1 MCPARRQAAGP
12 PAHET
17 CPGKDIAGRASQK
30 SASRAHFGP
39 ATNGTFRTK
48 TGQAACPMTHA
59 NEPHRLIQL
68 LERIAQGER
77 PALTELHDAT
87 ANRLYVLALMLVATP
102 PWAEQVLQ
110 ACYVRVWQQ
119 ARHYRRTTGPAI
131 DWMAML
137 LRQCAQHL
145 LQGRAGEQARQAQ
158 ALNQLLDAPREP
170 AHSTALAYNP
180 APPPSEAASA
190 QPEAARHAP
199 PKRPRRLRLSR
210 QTA

>member
-1 MCPARRQAAGP
+1 
-12 PAHET
+12 
-17 CPGKDIAGRASQK
+17 
-30 SASRAHFGP
+30 
-39 ATNGTFRTK
+39 
-48 TGQAACPMTHA
+48 MTHT
-59 NEPHRLIQL
+59 NEPHRLIHL

-77 PALTELHDAT
+77 PALNELHDAT

-119 ARHYRRTTGPAI
+119 ARHYRRSTGPAI

-158 ALNQLLDAPREP
+158 ALAQLLEAPHESGTASTTAESRPP
-170 AHSTALAYNP
+170 AST
-180 APPPSEAASA
+180 STGSR
-190 QPEAARHAP
+190 PEGKTP
-199 PKRPRRLRLSR
+199 PKRAHRLRLSR
-210 QTA
+210 RPT

>member
-1 MCPARRQAAGP
+1 
-12 PAHET
+12 
-17 CPGKDIAGRASQK
+17 
-30 SASRAHFGP
+30 
-39 ATNGTFRTK
+39 
-48 TGQAACPMTHA
+48 MTHPT
-59 NEPHRLIQL
+59 ESHRLIQL

-77 PALTELHDAT
+77 LALTELHDAT

-119 ARHYRRTTGPAI
+119 ARQYRRNTGPAI

-145 LQGRAGEQARQAQ
+145 LQGRAGEQARQAR
-158 ALNQLLDAPREP
+158 ALDQLLEAPRD
-170 AHSTALAYNP
+170 P
-180 APPPSEAASA
+180 APSAAA
-190 QPEAARHAP
+190 AAARSTTTLPAPESREAEPKAP

-210 QTA
+210 PA

>member
-1 MCPARRQAAGP
+1 
-12 PAHET
+12 
-17 CPGKDIAGRASQK
+17 
-30 SASRAHFGP
+30 
-39 ATNGTFRTK
+39 
-48 TGQAACPMTHA
+48 MTHA

-119 ARHYRRTTGPAI
+119 ARHYRRSAGPAI

-158 ALNQLLDAPREP
+158 ALDQLLDAPGQTNLPLPSPRTATAALPPP
-170 AHSTALAYNP
+170 ATRSTAPAAANDRP
-180 APPPSEAASA
+180 ASAAPPG
-190 QPEAARHAP
+190 RG
-199 PKRPRRLRLSR
+199 RRLRLR
-210 QTA
+210 QRPT

>member
-1 MCPARRQAAGP
+1 M
-12 PAHET
+12 
-17 CPGKDIAGRASQK
+17 
-30 SASRAHFGP
+30 
-39 ATNGTFRTK
+39 NGTFRPP
-48 TGQAACPMTHA
+48 TGQATSPMTHPT
-59 NEPHRLIQL
+59 ESHRLSQL

-77 PALTELHDAT
+77 LALSELHDAT

-119 ARHYRRTTGPAI
+119 ARQYRRSTGPAI

-158 ALNQLLDAPREP
+158 ALDQLLEP
-170 AHSTALAYNP
+170 YRGPASSAN
-180 APPPSEAASA
+180 APPAACSAESCHPKAKSSA
-190 QPEAARHAP
+190 QSTTPS
-199 PKRPRRLRLSR
+199 PRRLRLSR
-210 QTA
+210 RPA

>member
-1 MCPARRQAAGP
+1 
-12 PAHET
+12 
-17 CPGKDIAGRASQK
+17 
-30 SASRAHFGP
+30 
-39 ATNGTFRTK
+39 
-48 TGQAACPMTHA
+48 MTHA

-158 ALNQLLDAPREP
+158 ALDQLLEAPHEAAHATAP
-170 AHSTALAYNP
+170 ASNT

-190 QPEAARHAP
+190 QAESAPRAR

>member
-1 MCPARRQAAGP
+1 
-12 PAHET
+12 
-17 CPGKDIAGRASQK
+17 
-30 SASRAHFGP
+30 
-39 ATNGTFRTK
+39 
-48 TGQAACPMTHA
+48 MTHA

-158 ALNQLLDAPREP
+158 ALDQLLEAPREP
-170 AHSTALAYNP
+170 GRPATSPCTALS
-180 APPPSEAASA
+180 PPSSP
-190 QPEAARHAP
+190 QPEAPPDTH

-210 QTA
+210 RPA

>member
-1 MCPARRQAAGP
+1 
-12 PAHET
+12 
-17 CPGKDIAGRASQK
+17 
-30 SASRAHFGP
+30 
-39 ATNGTFRTK
+39 
-48 TGQAACPMTHA
+48 MTHA

-158 ALNQLLDAPREP
+158 ALEQLLEAPREP
-170 AHSTALAYNP
+170 A
-180 APPPSEAASA
+180 PPAASPSA
-190 QPEAARHAP
+190 ACSPTSSSPPEAAPDTH
-199 PKRPRRLRLSR
+199 PKGPRPRSLRLSR
-210 QTA
+210 RPA

>member
-1 MCPARRQAAGP
+1 
-12 PAHET
+12 
-17 CPGKDIAGRASQK
+17 
-30 SASRAHFGP
+30 
-39 ATNGTFRTK
+39 
-48 TGQAACPMTHA
+48 MTHA

-158 ALNQLLDAPREP
+158 ALDQLLEAPFDPAEP
-170 AHSTALAYNP
+170 AATVSAP
-180 APPPSEAASA
+180 APPPSSRR
-190 QPEAARHAP
+190 PEAATHAP

-210 QTA
+210 RTA

>member
-1 MCPARRQAAGP
+1 
-12 PAHET
+12 
-17 CPGKDIAGRASQK
+17 
-30 SASRAHFGP
+30 
-39 ATNGTFRTK
+39 
-48 TGQAACPMTHA
+48 MTHP

-158 ALNQLLDAPREP
+158 ALNQLLDAPHEP
-170 AHSTALAYNP
+170 AHAAAHAAAP
-180 APPPSEAASA
+180 ASHPSPLPSKAASA

>member
-1 MCPARRQAAGP
+1 
-12 PAHET
+12 
-17 CPGKDIAGRASQK
+17 
-30 SASRAHFGP
+30 
-39 ATNGTFRTK
+39 
-48 TGQAACPMTHA
+48 MTHP

-145 LQGRAGEQARQAQ
+145 LLGRAGEQARQAQ
-158 ALNQLLDAPREP
+158 ALQQLLDGPTAPDAAAAAAP
-170 AHSTALAYNP
+170 SAGPTGPSATPSALHLPTAS
-180 APPPSEAASA
+180 PPTEAATHA
-190 QPEAARHAP
+190 HPERS
-199 PKRPRRLRLSR
+199 KRPRRIRLSR
-210 QTA
+210 RPA

>member
-1 MCPARRQAAGP
+1 
-12 PAHET
+12 
-17 CPGKDIAGRASQK
+17 
-30 SASRAHFGP
+30 
-39 ATNGTFRTK
+39 
-48 TGQAACPMTHA
+48 
-59 NEPHRLIQL
+59 
-68 LERIAQGER
+68 
-77 PALTELHDAT
+77 
-87 ANRLYVLALMLVATP
+87 
-102 PWAEQVLQ
+102 VLQ

-158 ALNQLLDAPREP
+158 TLNQLLAAPREP
-170 AHSTALAYNP
+170 AP
-180 APPPSEAASA
+180 AAAPASHPSPLPSEAASA